1 MRAWRDHAELLTTAL
16 CAIAV
21 FVGWLLLRSGRQG
34 AGVSVLV
41 IGYVLS
47 GYR

>member
-1 MRAWRDHAELLTTAL
+1 MRAWRDHAEALTTAL